1 MREDRLAQIIGNV
14 LGAAEMLNGPSVDA
28 MRVIERVLHTPE
40 LYAEFLIDA
49 DSTTAKIGP
58 CLYPCS
64 CTCLHTIHPV
74 ANHAIGCPQQMVN
87 HRPNGI

>member
-40 LYAEFLIDA
+40 LYAEFLIDL
-49 DSTTAKIGP
+49 DSATPKTVP
-58 CLYPCS
+58 CIWPCS

-74 ANHAIGCPQQMVN
+74 EHHVPGCPQHGN
-87 HRPNGI
+87 IRPHGI